1 VKLIEALSLFDHWE
15 DDEQLPSP
23 VARHHWAK
31 HVVQAHIWGAVGISK
46 YIPCCSYAEYVPLLG
61 CDRLAEIEEAMII
74 SFTEE
79 GSQDNN
85 RITAILNRAYKV
97 RE

>member
-1 VKLIEALSLFDHWE
+1 MFDHWE
-15 DDEQLPSP
+15 DDEQLPTP

-31 HVVQAHIWGAVGISK
+31 HAVQAHIWGAAGIYTYTS
-46 YIPCCSYAEYVPLLG
+46 CCSYAEYVLFLG
-61 CDRLAEIEEAMII
+61 CDRLAEIEEGMII

-85 RITAILNRAYKV
+85 RIMATLNRAYKV